1 MNRKTLIFIIVAIAG
16 VCCLCTAIIGYVMV
30 SRATTLVGQT
40 VSMDPQKTGQVAKS
54 ITDYKLPANYKEAFS
69 MSLLGVSMAGFS
81 STDDATMIMFFQF
94 PQNSG
99 LSQQQM
105 EEQMRQMW
113 SQQNRENYNINK
125 VGTIPTT
132 IRGKPVELSVYEGT
146 SSNGKKVRQLIG
158 LFEGKNGTA
167 LLMVA
172 GDIDQWDQRS
182 IDAFIASMR

>member
-1 MNRKTLIFIIVAIAG
+1 MNRKTLIIIIIAIAG
-16 VCCLCTAIIGYVMV
+16 VCCLCSAIFGILMV
-30 SRATTLVGQT
+30 SRATSMIGQT
-40 VSMDPQKTGQVAKS
+40 ISVDPQKTGQVARS
-54 ITDYKLPANYKEAFS
+54 ITDYKLPANYQEAFS

-81 STDDATMIMFFQF
+81 SKDNATMIMLFQF

-113 SQQNRENYNINK
+113 SQQNRESYNIQK

-132 IRGKPVELSVYEGT
+132 IRGKPVEMSVYEGT

-182 IDAFIASMR
+182 VNAFIASMR